1 MSELKIRLP
10 QPHPAQAKMLAKA
23 SRFNAVCMGEQGG
36 KTSLGIEVLIA
47 GKKGALNGK
56 APVAWFSPTAN
67 DLDEARQ
74 RITRAIDP
82 IIKRRVNARRFE
94 LHNGNVI
101 DLYSFDELQDVFEQY
116 GLIVIDDARKV
127 PDLLPRWEKSLS
139 EALRV
144 HSGDAWF
151 LSGAYGKRNDFYRLF
166 YRGSMDPDWSC
177 WQFDSFANPHL
188 PDEVAAQARDVSQTE
203 YQQRFGAEFLD
214 VAIELTSAQRVIG
227 PNETFRQWCERLAEE
242 GLKVDGKP
250 FTLDNR
256 PAMAWIYDQ
265 VPSTVDEAFR
275 LVLVLMKCA
284 QVGFTVMEMLAT
296 IYLGIKFGPATV
308 GMFLP
313 DTNLAD
319 IKSSKRF
326 MPVVRTIPAVHKLMT
341 MEAADGSGRKSGE
354 GNVRVRQIG
363 DAMFVF
369 SWTTGR
375 ATTESIPM
383 DILSY
388 DEVQEMTLEQMEKTQ
403 ERLSASEVRFTLM
416 GSTANWPDAD
426 IHHWYKR
433 GSQYRF
439 HTECPAC
446 GTKKPLDDYFP
457 ECIRFNSISGLYRYV
472 CPHGH
477 EIEDTQRGEWIADNP
492 AADTPVDLSVP
503 KKDRPLRIRSIHFPQ
518 FLSPTIS
525 AEEIIFAYNSAT
537 DMKNFFNRKLGK
549 PYLDPSQVPV
559 SLEHLA
565 ACVEAGKRAGIVWKS
580 RARETYMGID
590 QMGNFNVHVIKE
602 RLPDGRQAC
611 IHIEETYCEDP
622 FERSAELM
630 ELYGVAVCVVE
641 INPNYNDAKKF
652 ANRFRGRVFICNSFG
667 SLQEDMI
674 QWGDA
679 PKLGTSDRRTN
690 EEERDRYTL
699 RMDQYK
705 CMQVSMARFTA
716 KDPVCLFPD
725 PQGLMQEVV
734 EKGQRQAVAVL
745 PRMFHHFTKTALV
758 AEKDEETNQFR
769 RSVKKVGIDPHFSY
783 ANMLCDV
790 AWARSHGT
798 STFIIPQAGADRKQ
812 PLVPAAIAPP
822 VIARAIQEQVEA
834 LDGDKCASCVNRDA
848 HTNHCHEIGMRIRPT
863 DPACWAFVRVR

>member
-1 MSELKIRLP
+1 MAELKIRLP
-10 QPHPAQAKMLAKA
+10 APHPAQKKILAKA
-23 SRFNAVCMGEQGG
+23 SRFNAVCMGEKGG
-36 KTSLGIEVLIA
+36 KTTLGVEVLIA
-47 GKKGALNGK
+47 SPKGAVSGR
-56 APVAWFSPTAN
+56 APVAWFSAN
-67 DLDEARQ
+67 QEDLDDAR
-74 RITRAIDP
+74 RLVMRAINP
-82 IIKRRVNARRFE
+82 LIKRRVNNRRIE
-94 LHNGNVI
+94 LLNGNSI
-101 DLYSFDELQDVFEQY
+101 DFYSLEEPQNVFEQY
-116 GLIVIDDARKV
+116 GLIVVDDVRRV
-127 PDLLPRWEKSLS
+127 PNFLTAWEDVLS

-144 HSGDAWF
+144 HTGHAWF

-166 YRGSMDPDWSC
+166 QLGLSDEDWSC
-177 WQFDSFANPHL
+177 WQFDSFCNPHL
-188 PDEVAAQARDVSQTE
+188 PDETAAEAAAATGPE

-214 VAIELTSAQRVIG
+214 VAFELSAAQRVIG
-227 PNETFRQWCERLAEE
+227 KDETFRQWCVRLAED
-242 GLKVDGKP
+242 GLKVDGKR
-250 FTLDNR
+250 FTLDDR

-265 VPSTVDEAFR
+265 VPSTADEAYR

-403 ERLSASEVRFTLM
+403 ERLSASDIRFTLM
-416 GSTANWPDAD
+416 GSTANWPDSD
-426 IHHWYKR
+426 IHHWYKL

-439 HTECPAC
+439 HTKCPTC
-446 GTKKPLDDYFP
+446 GTAKPLDDYFP
-457 ECIRFNSISGLYRYV
+457 HCIKFDKESELYRYV
-472 CPHGH
+472 CPDGH
-477 EIEDTQRGEWIADNP
+477 IIENTQIGEWIADNP
-492 AADTPVDLSVP
+492 DVDKPVNLSIP

-525 AEEIIFAYNSAT
+525 AEEIITAYNTAT

-559 SLEHLA
+559 TLEHLA
-565 ACVEAGKRAGIVWKS
+565 RCVAAGKAAGVQWKT
-580 RARETYMGID
+580 RGKGTYMGID

-602 RLPDGRQAC
+602 RLPDGRQAVV
-611 IHIEETYCEDP
+611 HIEETYDADP
-622 FERSAELM
+622 FARSSELM
-630 ELYGVAVCVVE
+630 EIYGVSVCVVE

-652 ANRFRGRVFICNSFG
+652 ANRHPGRVFICDSFG
-667 SLQEDMI
+667 TMKEGMI

-679 PKLGTSDRRTN
+679 PRLDTSDRRTS
-690 EEERDRYTL
+690 EDERDRYTL

-716 KDPVCLFPD
+716 EPPVCLFPD
-725 PQGLMQEVV
+725 PQGLVQNVV
-734 EKGQRQAVAVL
+734 EKGQAQLVAVL

-758 AEKDEETNQFR
+758 AEKDEETNQYK

-790 AWARSHGT
+790 AWSRAHGT
-798 STFIIPQAGADRKQ
+798 TSFILPEGDRQGDQKLS
-812 PLVPAAIAPP
+812 PT
-822 VIARAIQEQVEA
+822 AIQAPALANVILEQVEVMK
-834 LDGDKCASCVNRDA
+834 GDKCANCVNRDE
-848 HTNHCHEIGMRIRPT
+848 NNYCSEIQMRIKPQ
-863 DPACWAFVRVR
+863 DPGCWAFVRAD